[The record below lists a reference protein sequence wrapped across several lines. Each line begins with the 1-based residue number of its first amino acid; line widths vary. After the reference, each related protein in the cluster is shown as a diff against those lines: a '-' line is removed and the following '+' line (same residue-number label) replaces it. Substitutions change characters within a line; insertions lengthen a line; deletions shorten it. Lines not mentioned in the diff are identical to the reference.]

1 MSVTRTMVCR
11 YFMWASDGRV
21 GSLCPEGLPSTAD
34 IRNGRRR
41 TRADAARLAV
51 SAVVQVAFVEHRA
64 IADADTD
71 LPVLV
76 CGVQARPARVPRGV
90 RPGEQSHVL
99 ARLKHEPAVV
109 TRGPVAG
116 VRQRA
121 LGLLRAADG
130 EQRAHGG
137 RRPAGEAQLNGAQ
150 PRRTD
155 SGV

>member
-51 SAVVQVAFVEHRA
+51 SDVVQVAFVEHRA
-64 IADADTD
+64 VADADTD
-71 LPVLV
+71 RRVLV
-76 CGVQARPARVPRGV
+76 LACGVQARPARVPRGI

-99 ARLKHEPAVV
+99 ARLEHEPAQVPG
-109 TRGPVAG
+109 GPVAG

-121 LGLLRAADG
+121 LGL
-130 EQRAHGG
+130 
-137 RRPAGEAQLNGAQ
+137 
-150 PRRTD
+150 
-155 SGV
+155 